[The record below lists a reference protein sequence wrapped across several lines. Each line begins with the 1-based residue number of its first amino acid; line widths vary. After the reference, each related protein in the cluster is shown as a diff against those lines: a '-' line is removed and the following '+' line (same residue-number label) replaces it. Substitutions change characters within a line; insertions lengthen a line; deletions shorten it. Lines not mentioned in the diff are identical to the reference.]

1 MNEVPCTGY
10 IQQLKSYLC
19 TFCAII
25 YGSEEGQIFHN
36 YRKTFYPYR
45 RAKTHYVLPFK
56 NILRCFPR
64 ASKGKTFTLT

>member
-36 YRKTFYPYR
+36 YRKTNF
-45 RAKTHYVLPFK
+45 
-56 NILRCFPR
+56 ILTEEQRHTTFFP
-64 ASKGKTFTLT
+64 SKIY